1 MRAPKKA
8 FPSGADSPY
17 QGEMSRSDRG
27 DRERWHGEAVTDEGA
42 MTERFRFLQGGFRR
56 LRAASDFAR
65 GGKVTKTPP
74 GDAADGHFVPIGPP
88 PYPLCRFT
96 TSPPDRGSR
105 PPAPHLRGLPLG
117 VGKTFPARK
126 IRSA

>member
-8 FPSGADSPY
+8 FLSGADSPY

-56 LRAASDFAR
+56 LRAA
-65 GGKVTKTPP
+65 GGVPPCGAGFFLDAQKETKEAP
-74 GDAADGHFVPIGPP
+74 G
-88 PYPLCRFT
+88 
-96 TSPPDRGSR
+96 RGS
-105 PPAPHLRGLPLG
+105 G
-117 VGKTFPARK
+117 
-126 IRSA
+126 